1 MQVYLRESP
10 IRTVILIGQEGEKKD
25 ASGIALTLSAVQH
38 DRKSEGYRAVI
49 ETVSI
54 KEIDD
59 FDQLKRLHDHAFG
72 CLGLI
77 NVGHDLFV
85 GIIDHANLAGKIR
98 PEEKVLRVSS
108 VRFYCLNKSIW
119 DDNTFTYEDHYGNS
133 LDPQGAKPLPHEAGY
148 LPSTSSSPQAGIVE
162 HPCASIRKLMST
174 GTFYFAQDGTF
185 DLSRRLEKRIGSSN
199 QNRRRAPNSPPL
211 ISLQVDED
219 VNNSSHADIEESPAT
234 DDLHDGFDERF
245 VWNTYMMQP
254 LQDYQSRLESDE
266 KKTFNRQGFLTTV
279 IQGYVGAFNMGA
291 ANIALISRLS
301 WKRAGTR
308 FATRGVDDDGNVA
321 NFAETET
328 LYTYE
333 DKSVSYVQV
342 RGSVPLFWEQQ
353 GLQAFNARIQITRS
367 RMASQPAFDRHF
379 ADLLDQ
385 YGHVHALNLLGERDA
400 ETVLAAAYAEHM
412 RNSEAEEVYLSTI
425 SKEDTINPAE
435 GDSIDSIGLS
445 NFDFHATTRTAG
457 GLEGTKAELKRLNA
471 VQSKRRS
478 FGFALVD
485 QNNQL
490 VQQQRGV
497 FRTNCLD
504 CLDRTNV
511 AQDILSQDVLM
522 LCIEN
527 SILPDAGSVL
537 WSNHRVLWAENG
549 DALSKIYAGTGAL
562 NSTFTRTGVGK
573 KTFGSF
579 LSDAAK
585 SASRLYINNFQ
596 DKSKQNVIDALLGN
610 MANQKPV
617 SVFDPVHD
625 AVNTELNERL
635 DEFSTT
641 RSVSV
646 FTGTWNL
653 AGRGPSGESLLPFLF
668 PTKEEPDIL
677 AIGLQEVVPLT
688 PQQILLTDPDKLRIW
703 ETIITDVV
711 GKRSEKSSRYIP
723 LRSEQLVGTAMIILI
738 KEALLP
744 HVRRV
749 EAATKKTGLKGMSG
763 NKGGVAIRLNIYDTS
778 FCFVTAHF
786 AAGKSNVDERNADF
800 HTINRELG
808 FNMGRTIDNSHHSI
822 WFGDFN
828 YRIDG
833 GNEEV
838 RPLCDRGDLEE
849 LAKRDQ
855 LLDAQSARQAFVGY
869 TESMLVFLPTYK
881 YDFRS
886 QIYDTSEKMRVPAWT
901 DRILYKS
908 NYPFKMDLMMYD
920 RAELLTS
927 DHRPVFAL
935 FQAEARLYDNDKRNA
950 LRRQLLV
957 KYKSIQSQNGHLPS
971 PTLVRDDVKAELQ
984 DDDDGYLTDE
994 LPQPSNAQH
1003 AWWNDPLT
1011 SEDEDEVGTQTAPEL
1026 GESKIIFSKLTRGSA
1041 QYARQNLPL
1050 PSTQSKVNSQAP
1062 LTTSPLPN
1070 SSLVS
1075 GSANG
1080 VDRTSA
1086 QARRKPPQPPK
1097 KMLTQSADSRLEKGT
1112 DASKNDLDKRKAP
1125 PPIPKKPNSSVN
1137 ESTSE
1142 TTAAVPPKPAIP
1154 ARPNLGSRQQSYQ
1167 SQRSLLDDSD

>member
-1 MQVYLRESP
+1 MRVYLRESVDS
-10 IRTVILIGQEGEKKD
+10 ITRAIVLVGDGE
-25 ASGIALTLSAVQH
+25 IALILSA
-38 DRKSEGYRAVI
+38 KSASSSNEGGHRAVI
-49 ETVSI
+49 ETVPFNELDGFETLR
-54 KEIDD
+54 K
-59 FDQLKRLHDHAFG
+59 LHDQAFG

-77 NVGHDLFV
+77 NIGSDLFV
-85 GIIDHANLAGKIR
+85 GIIDHANSVGNIR
-98 PEEKVLRVSS
+98 PGEKVLRVSS
-108 VRFYCLNKSIW
+108 VRIYCLNKSLW
-119 DDNTFTYEDHYGNS
+119 DDNSSTYEDDFGGP

-148 LPSTSSSPQAGIVE
+148 TPSNQANIIE

-174 GTFYFAQDGTF
+174 GTFYFAKDGTF
-185 DLSRRLEKRIGSSN
+185 DLSRRLEKRIGTATLTKR
-199 QNRRRAPNSPPL
+199 QSPKSVPL
-211 ISLQVDED
+211 ISFAEEASAASTHIDDDEQSTATSSLQ
-219 VNNSSHADIEESPAT
+219 
-234 DDLHDGFDERF
+234 DGFDDRF
-245 VWNTYMMQP
+245 VWNTYL
-254 LQDYQSRLESDE
+254 LQSLHEYKSRLEPEERRALDKES
-266 KKTFNRQGFLTTV
+266 FFTTV
-279 IQGYVGAFNMGA
+279 IQGYVGAFQVGP

-333 DKSVSYVQV
+333 DKTMSYVQV

-353 GLQAFNARIQITRS
+353 GLQAFNARIQVTRS
-367 RMASQPAFDRHF
+367 RLASQPAFDRHF
-379 ADLLDQ
+379 ADLLEQ
-385 YGHVHALNLLGERDA
+385 YKHVHALNLLGARDA

-412 RNSEAEEVYLSTI
+412 RNSEAEEIYLSSL
-425 SKEDTINPAE
+425 SKEHSINPSDEDA
-435 GDSIDSIGLS
+435 IDSIGLT
-445 NFDFHATTRTAG
+445 NFDFHATTRAAG
-457 GLEGTKAELKRLNA
+457 GLDGTKAELKRLGA
-471 VQSKRRS
+471 VQSKRRA
-478 FGFALVD
+478 FGYSLVD
-485 QNNQL
+485 QNGQL
-490 VQQQRGV
+490 IHHQQGV

-511 AQDILSQDVLM
+511 AQDILSQDALL
-522 LCIEN
+522 LCTDDGG
-527 SILPDAGSVL
+527 LPDVGNAL

-573 KTFGSF
+573 KTLGSF

-610 MANQKPV
+610 MANQKPI
-617 SVFDPVHD
+617 SVYDPIHD
-625 AVNTELNERL
+625 AVNTELSERL
-635 DEFSTT
+635 DEFSTM

-668 PTKEEPDIL
+668 PTKEEPDII

-703 ETIITDVV
+703 ETIIVDAVA
-711 GKRSEKSSRYIP
+711 KRAEKSSRYIP

-738 KEALLP
+738 KETLLP
-744 HVRRV
+744 HVRQV

-786 AAGKSNVDERNADF
+786 AAGKSNVEERNADF

-828 YRIDG
+828 YRIEG
-833 GNEEV
+833 TNEEI

-849 LAKRDQ
+849 LSKRDQ
-855 LLDAQSARQAFVGY
+855 LLRAKDARQAFLGY
-869 TESMLVFLPTYK
+869 KESMLVFLPTYK

-908 NYPFKMDLMMYD
+908 NYPFKMDLMLYD

-935 FQAEARLYDNDKRNA
+935 FQAEARLYDNEKRDA
-950 LRRQLLV
+950 LRKQLV
-957 KYKSIQSQNGHLPS
+957 IKYKSIQSQNSELILPS
-971 PTLVRDDVKAELQ
+971 SSVGEQENTSE
-984 DDDDGYLTDE
+984 GYLTDE
-994 LPQPSNAQH
+994 LPEPSNTQS
-1003 AWWNDPLT
+1003 AWWNDPLS
-1011 SEDEDEVGTQTAPEL
+1011 SEEEEVGNITSSP
-1026 GESKIIFSKLTRGSA
+1026 GMGSSKNIFLNSSKRSA
-1041 QYARQNLPL
+1041 QYARRRNTNGTRASALP
-1050 PSTQSKVNSQAP
+1050 K
-1062 LTTSPLPN
+1062 
-1070 SSLVS
+1070 SSS
-1075 GSANG
+1075 AISANG
-1080 VDRTSA
+1080 E
-1086 QARRKPPQPPK
+1086 QRRQPPQPPSSRVMAK
-1097 KMLTQSADSRLEKGT
+1097 SADSRLEKGSLKIQN
-1112 DASKNDLDKRKAP
+1112 DVKKNRLP
-1125 PPIPKKPNSSVN
+1125 PPIPNKPSVVKA
-1137 ESTSE
+1137 E
-1142 TTAAVPPKPAIP
+1142 TRAAAVIPPKPAIP
-1154 ARPNLGSRQQSYQ
+1154 ARPGLGSRQQSYQ

>member
-1 MQVYLRESP
+1 MQVYLRESQP
-10 IRTVILIGQEGEKKD
+10 SRAIILVGDGDSGSKQQQRTCLI
-25 ASGIALTLSAVQH
+25 LSA
-38 DRKSEGYRAVI
+38 KSASSSSSSSSSSNEGHRAVI
-49 ETVSI
+49 ETRSSN
-54 KEIDD
+54 EIDG
-59 FDQLKRLHDHAFG
+59 FDNLRRLHDQAFG

-77 NVGHDLFV
+77 NIGSDLFV
-85 GIIDHANLAGKIR
+85 GIIDHANSVGSIR
-98 PEEKVLRVSS
+98 PGEKVLRVSS
-108 VRFYCLNKSIW
+108 VRFYCLNKSLW
-119 DDNTFTYEDHYGNS
+119 DDNSLTYEDNYGGS
-133 LDPQGAKPLPHEAGY
+133 LDPQGPKPLPHEAGY
-148 LPSTSSSPQAGIVE
+148 TGSSQAGIVE

-185 DLSRRLEKRIGSSN
+185 DLSRRLEKRIRTHN
-199 QNRRRAPNSPPL
+199 PTRRRAPKPPPL
-211 ISLQVDED
+211 ISLGDEEGA
-219 VNNSSHADIEESPAT
+219 VSSIANDDEESPAT
-234 DDLHDGFDERF
+234 SGLQDGFDERF
-245 VWNTYMMQP
+245 VWNTYLMQS
-254 LQDYQSRLESDE
+254 LHEYRGRLEPEERRALDKES
-266 KKTFNRQGFLTTV
+266 FLTTV
-279 IQGYVGAFNMGA
+279 IQGYVGAFQIGPA
-291 ANIALISRLS
+291 YIALISRLS

-333 DKSVSYVQV
+333 DKSMSYVQV

-353 GLQAFNARIQITRS
+353 GLQAFNARIQVTRS
-367 RMASQPAFDRHF
+367 RLASQPAFDRHF
-379 ADLLDQ
+379 ADLLEQ
-385 YGHVHALNLLGERDA
+385 YRHVHALNLLGARDA
-400 ETVLAAAYAEHM
+400 ETVLAAAYVEHM
-412 RNSEAEEVYLSTI
+412 RNSEAEEVYLSSL
-425 SKEDTINPAE
+425 SKEDAINPTE
-435 GDSIDSIGLS
+435 GDSVESIGLT
-445 NFDFHATTRTAG
+445 NFDFHATTRATG
-457 GLEGTKAELKRLNA
+457 GLDGTKAELKRLGP
-471 VQSKRRS
+471 VQSKRAA
-478 FGFALVD
+478 FGYSLVD
-485 QNNQL
+485 RNQL
-490 VQQQRGV
+490 IRTQQGV

-511 AQDILSQDVLM
+511 AQDILSQDALL
-522 LCIEN
+522 LCTDEG
-527 SILPDAGSVL
+527 ILPDSGNVL

-573 KTFGSF
+573 KTLGSF

-617 SVFDPVHD
+617 SVYDPVHD
-625 AVNTELNERL
+625 AVNAELTERL
-635 DEFSTT
+635 DDFSTM

-653 AGRGPSGESLLPFLF
+653 AGMGPSGESLLPFLF
-668 PTKEEPDIL
+668 PTKEEPDII

-703 ETIITDVV
+703 ETIIADAV

-738 KEALLP
+738 KETLLP
-744 HVRRV
+744 HVRQV

-828 YRIDG
+828 YRLEG
-833 GNEEV
+833 TNEEI
-838 RPLCDRGDLEE
+838 RPLCHSGDLEE
-849 LAKRDQ
+849 LSKRDQ
-855 LLDAQSARQAFVGY
+855 LLEAKGTRQAFLGY
-869 TESMLVFLPTYK
+869 QESMLVFLPTYK

-908 NYPFKMDLMMYD
+908 NYPFKMDLVLYD

-935 FQAEARLYDNDKRNA
+935 FEAEARLYDNDKRDA
-950 LRRQLLV
+950 LRKQLV
-957 KYKSIQSQNGHLPS
+957 TKYKSIQSQNGELMPPRS
-971 PTLVRDDVKAELQ
+971 AEDRLANGDQDKAS
-984 DDDDGYLTDE
+984 DGYLTDE
-994 LPQPSNAQH
+994 LPEPSNAQN

-1011 SEDEDEVGTQTAPEL
+1011 SEDEEGGDITSVQKEGD
-1026 GESKIIFSKLTRGSA
+1026 SKNIFLKSSKASA
-1041 QYARQNLPL
+1041 QYARGPISTSLLP
-1050 PSTQSKVNSQAP
+1050 K
-1062 LTTSPLPN
+1062 
-1070 SSLVS
+1070 SSSAV
-1075 GSANG
+1075 SANG
-1080 VDRTSA
+1080 
-1086 QARRKPPQPPK
+1086 QRRQPPQPPANK
-1097 KMLTQSADSRLEKGT
+1097 SMTKSADSRLEKGST
-1112 DASKNDLDKRKAP
+1112 STSDEIKKRNVP
-1125 PPIPKKPNSSVN
+1125 PPIPSKPSTAKDTKP
-1137 ESTSE
+1137 ESTIE
-1142 TTAAVPPKPAIP
+1142 LLPPKPAVP
-1154 ARPNLGSRQQSYQ
+1154 ARPGLGSRQQSYQ
-1167 SQRSLLDDSD
+1167 SSIKSQRSLLDDSD

>member
-10 IRTVILIGQEGEKKD
+10 KRAILLVGDENNDTRTALILSSIQNGRQS
-25 ASGIALTLSAVQH
+25 ASSSSSNESH
-38 DRKSEGYRAVI
+38 RAVI
-49 ETVSI
+49 ETLSVKDI
-54 KEIDD
+54 GD
-59 FDQLKRLHDHAFG
+59 FDRLRKLHDQAYG

-77 NVGHDLFV
+77 NVGSDLFV
-85 GIIDHANLAGKIR
+85 GIIDHANSVGNIR
-98 PEEKVLRVSS
+98 PGEKVLRVSS
-108 VRFYCLNKSIW
+108 VRFYCLNKSLW
-119 DDNTFTYEDHYGNS
+119 DDNALAYEDNYGGP

-148 LPSTSSSPQAGIVE
+148 TPSNQAGIVE

-174 GTFYFAQDGTF
+174 GTFYFAKDGTF
-185 DLSRRLEKRIGSSN
+185 DLSRRLEKRVGN
-199 QNRRRAPNSPPL
+199 QARRRAPKPSPL
-211 ISLQVDED
+211 ISLEG
-219 VNNSSHADIEESPAT
+219 EESAVTVAADEQNSAT
-234 DDLHDGFDERF
+234 SGLQDGFDERF
-245 VWNTYMMQP
+245 VWNTYLMQS
-254 LQDYQSRLESDE
+254 LHEYRNRLEPEERRALDKES
-266 KKTFNRQGFLTTV
+266 FLTTV
-279 IQGYVGAFNMGA
+279 IQGYVGATQIGP

-333 DKSVSYVQV
+333 DKTMSYVQV

-353 GLQAFNARIQITRS
+353 GLQAFNARIQVTRS
-367 RMASQPAFDRHF
+367 RLASQPAFDRHF
-379 ADLLDQ
+379 ADLLEQ
-385 YGHVHALNLLGERDA
+385 YRHVHSLNLLGARDA
-400 ETVLAAAYAEHM
+400 ETVLTAAYAEHM
-412 RNSEAEEVYLSTI
+412 RNSEAEEVYLSSI
-425 SKEDTINPAE
+425 SKEDPINPTE
-435 GDSIDSIGLS
+435 GDAIDSIGLT
-445 NFDFHATTRTAG
+445 NFDFHATTRSGG
-457 GLEGTKAELKRLNA
+457 GLEGTKAELKRLSP
-471 VQSKRRS
+471 VQSKRRA
-478 FGFALVD
+478 FGYALVNQND
-485 QNNQL
+485 QLIQR
-490 VQQQRGV
+490 QQGV

-511 AQDILSQDVLM
+511 AQDILSQDALL
-522 LCIEN
+522 LCTDDGG
-527 SILPDAGSVL
+527 LPDAGNTL

-573 KTFGSF
+573 KTLGSF

-617 SVFDPVHD
+617 SVYDPIHD

-641 RSVSV
+641 QSVSV

-653 AGRGPSGESLLPFLF
+653 AGRGPSGESLIPFLF
-668 PTKEEPDIL
+668 PTKEEPDII

-688 PQQILLTDPDKLRIW
+688 PQQILLTDPEKLRIW
-703 ETIITDVV
+703 ETIITDAVS
-711 GKRSEKSSRYIP
+711 KRSEKSSRYIP

-738 KEALLP
+738 KETILP

-828 YRIDG
+828 YRIEG
-833 GNEEV
+833 TNEEI

-849 LAKRDQ
+849 LSKRDQ
-855 LLDAQSARQAFVGY
+855 LLESKEARQAFLGY
-869 TESMLVFLPTYK
+869 KESMLVFLPTYK

-908 NYPFKMDLMMYD
+908 NYPFKMDMVMYD

-935 FQAEARLYDNDKRNA
+935 LQAEARLYDNDKREQ
-950 LRRQLLV
+950 LRKQLV
-957 KYKSIQSQNGHLPS
+957 NKYKSIQSQNGELIPS
-971 PTLVRDDVKAELQ
+971 TSRVI
-984 DDDDGYLTDE
+984 DDDHDKANNDGYLTDE
-994 LPQPSNAQH
+994 LPEPSNAQK
-1003 AWWNDPLT
+1003 AWWNEALT
-1011 SEDEDEVGTQTAPEL
+1011 SEEEDEGDITTAAGVGDGQN
-1026 GESKIIFSKLTRGSA
+1026 IFSKSAEMSA
-1041 QYARQNLPL
+1041 QYARRQNSLPIEQYANSSL
-1050 PSTQSKVNSQAP
+1050 GPSA
-1062 LTTSPLPN
+1062 TSPLPKI
-1070 SSLVS
+1070 SSAI
-1075 GSANG
+1075 SANG
-1080 VDRTSA
+1080 
-1086 QARRKPPQPPK
+1086 QQRRQPPQPPSNK
-1097 KMLTQSADSRLEKGT
+1097 VMTKSADSRLEKGPT
-1112 DASKNDLDKRKAP
+1112 KTNAP
-1125 PPIPKKPNSSVN
+1125 PPIPNKPSIAKSTNLEPTSS
-1137 ESTSE
+1137 
-1142 TTAAVPPKPAIP
+1142 KPAIP
-1154 ARPNLGSRQQSYQ
+1154 ARPGLGSRQQSYQ
-1167 SQRSLLDDSD
+1167 SSIKSQRSLLDDSD